1 MLSAAMSASGSSG
14 AGDNHPLDIL
24 RPSSTSS
31 QTRSPSVDAPEAKE
45 IPFEMAGPT
54 ASLAQEIPEATTS
67 KKYRLEV
74 VQGPIRG
81 RTCGFGDSDRRAL
94 SPPLIIR
101 LRVFK
106 DGGEEIEADQVDMCL
121 LICAAD
127 LWSADRSRE
136 MNLVQHPLFHFKPIG
151 LPYPVPPRH
160 SGELTSEQQPSSSKH
175 GLPQM
180 SGPFSRKRSST
191 SSSDVLPNHPVPSAS
206 TSQDQRRLSITSSG
220 RERSKIESGPLVH
233 SSLQAAT
240 SPFLYHPRHHDFR
253 IGTSGGLPPTPSS
266 PTTATFAFHL
276 PDPASHYEATSHSRR
291 QSLHTASSTLPPQT
305 GTSSGHRP
313 YSSHTPRLS
322 TSATSVMADPSVSA
336 DEPARADAELA
347 CVRNLVGAL
356 TTNGHKLRAPGESRN
371 GIWFVFHDLSVRTE
385 GVFTLRLRLAA
396 VGSPLTGLHT
406 GASPVLFETFS
417 PPFEVMSAKRFPG
430 MIDPTPLSQAF
441 AKQGVRIPTRKGA
454 NRKRRRLEPSSIVT
468 QETKYGTVQDD
479 EEDAEEDSD

>member
-1 MLSAAMSASGSSG
+1 MSASGSSG
-14 AGDNHPLDIL
+14 AGDDRPSDIL

-31 QTRSPSVDAPEAKE
+31 QPHSPSSGAAEAKE
-45 IPFEMAGPT
+45 IPFGMAGPA
-54 ASLAQEIPEATTS
+54 ASLSQEIPEATAS
-67 KKYRLEV
+67 IEYRLEV

-101 LRVFK
+101 LRVFRS
-106 DGGEEIEADQVDMCL
+106 DGEEIEAEQVDMCF

-151 LPYPVPPRH
+151 LPYQVPPRH
-160 SGELTSEQQPSSSKH
+160 SEELTSEQQPSSLQY
-175 GLPQM
+175 GLPHN
-180 SGPFSRKRSST
+180 SGPFWRKRSST
-191 SSSDVLPNHPVPSAS
+191 SSSDVLPNHPVPCASA
-206 TSQDQRRLSITSSG
+206 SQDQQRLSLTSSG
-220 RERSKIESGPLVH
+220 RERSKIESGPFVQ
-233 SSLQAAT
+233 SSPQAAT
-240 SPFLYHPRHHDFR
+240 SPFLYHHRHHEFR

-266 PTTATFAFHL
+266 PTTAIFAFHPPAF
-276 PDPASHYEATSHSRR
+276 PDPASHHEAITHSRR
-291 QSLHTASSTLPPQT
+291 ESLHTSSSTLPPQT
-305 GTSSGHRP
+305 GISSGHRP
-313 YSSHTPRLS
+313 YSSYTPRLS
-322 TSATSVMADPSVSA
+322 TSATSIMADPSVSVH
-336 DEPARADAELA
+336 EPARADAELA

-356 TTNGHKLRAPGESRN
+356 TTNGHTLRAPGESRN

-406 GASPVLFETFS
+406 GASRVLFETFS

-454 NRKRRRLEPSSIVT
+454 NRKRRRLEPSNTVA
-468 QETKYGTVQDD
+468 QETKYSTVQDE
-479 EEDAEEDSD
+479 EEDPGEESD